1 MGSDESSCAQVQT
14 HCCEVINST
23 KHTKTD
29 DAATK
34 LVGLCN
40 ITHIMRRY
48 ISLLLSILLATTQLM
63 AQTPAFPGAEGHAR
77 YTTTGGR
84 GGKVYHVTKLTDDGS
99 KGTLRYAVRKSG
111 VRTVVF
117 DVSGTIELESDLVI
131 SSGDI
136 TIAGQTAPGDGIC
149 LKNYSLKI
157 DADNVIIR
165 FIRCRLGETATDARD
180 AFEGQRHSNI
190 IIDHCSMSFSTDE
203 CASFYDNTNFTMQ
216 WCFIAESL
224 KASTHVKGNHGYGGI
239 WGGKN
244 ASFHHNILA
253 HHDSRNPRMCG
264 SRYSNRA
271 DLENV
276 DFRNNV
282 IYNWG
287 NTNSGYAG
295 EGGTYN
301 FVNNYYKPGPAT
313 KSSIV
318 ARIFQPNADDGTNSQ
333 LKGVWGTFYVAGN
346 YVDGTAPFD
355 NVQNNLEKINATN
368 ADNWNGIHP
377 NTKNAPL
384 PEEGI
389 QSSVE
394 YDAGDVTTHTAA
406 VAYEK
411 VVAYAGA
418 SLSRDAQDE
427 RIAGEIIA
435 GSYTYAGSSTG
446 LCGIIDKTS
455 DVGGWSELL
464 SSEPAADSDEDGIPD
479 EWEELNGL
487 DANNADDAVNEW
499 YDGTGYTALEVYL
512 HSLVDHIVR
521 DGQSDGSN
529 INELYPRYVSA
540 SINHVA
546 KEQVRVTYSCGRYTI
561 DGYIGRATLY
571 VYDLSGVLQATYQG
585 VDNINFD
592 LNTPSIVRLVTSDG
606 VYVRKLMTR

>member
-1 MGSDESSCAQVQT
+1 MWL
-14 HCCEVINST
+14 H
-23 KHTKTD
+23 
-29 DAATK
+29 
-34 LVGLCN
+34 
-40 ITHIMRRY
+40 R
-48 ISLLLSILLATTQLM
+48 SLPYLIVVMKKIVALLFSLILTTPLLF
-63 AQTPAFPGAEGHAR
+63 AQTAAFPGAEGHAR

-84 GGKVYHVTKLTDDGS
+84 GGRVYHVTKLSDDGS

-149 LKNYSLKI
+149 LKNYSLKV

-165 FIRCRLGETATDARD
+165 FIRCRLGEMATDARD
-180 AFEGQRHSNI
+180 AFEGQGHSNI

-203 CASFYDNTNFTMQ
+203 CASFYDNSSFTMQ
-216 WCFIAESL
+216 WCMIAESL
-224 KASTHVKGNHGYGGI
+224 KSSIHVKGNHGYGGI

-295 EGGTYN
+295 EGGSYN

-313 KSSIV
+313 KKSIV
-318 ARIFQPNADDGTNSQ
+318 ARIFQPNADDGTNQQ

-346 YVDGTAPFD
+346 YVDGTSPYD
-355 NVQNNLEKINATN
+355 NVQEGAHLIAATN
-368 ADNWNGIHP
+368 TDNWNGIHP
-377 NTKNAPL
+377 NTKNAEL

-389 QSSVE
+389 KSTTE
-394 YDAGDVTTHTAA
+394 FYPGDVTTHAA
-406 VAYEK
+406 EVAYNK
-411 VVAYAGA
+411 VVTYAGA
-418 SLSRDAQDE
+418 SLSRDTQDA
-427 RIAGEIIA
+427 RIADEILS
-435 GSYTYAGSSTG
+435 GNYTYVGSSTG
-446 LCGIIDKTS
+446 ALGIIDKTS

-464 SSEPAADSDEDGIPD
+464 TAECPIDSDEDGIPD
-479 EWEELNGL
+479 RWETLNNL
-487 DANNADDAVNEW
+487 DPDDDSDAAQPWHDN
-499 YDGTGYTALEVYL
+499 TGYTALEVYL
-512 HSLVDHIVR
+512 HSLVDNIVR
-521 DGQSDGSN
+521 ECQSDG
-529 INELYPRYVSA
+529 EGVDEVYPQYVSA
-540 SINHVA
+540 SINDTHSTSI
-546 KEQVRVTYSCGRYTI
+546 R
-561 DGYIGRATLY
+561 L
-571 VYDLSGVLQATYQG
+571 VYDGSRYSIEGFQDYAYAYIYSLDGTLQSVVSGHSSLSFCISV
-585 VDNINFD
+585 
-592 LNTPSIVRLVTSDG
+592 PSIVRVVTSQG
-606 VYVRKLMTR
+606 VWVRKLMVG

>member
-1 MGSDESSCAQVQT
+1 MR
-14 HCCEVINST
+14 
-23 KHTKTD
+23 
-29 DAATK
+29 K
-34 LVGLCN
+34 LVA
-40 ITHIMRRY
+40 
-48 ISLLLSILLATTQLM
+48 LLILVIVAIPVAM
-63 AQTPAFPGAEGHAR
+63 AQSTAAFPGAEGHAR

-99 KGTLRYAVRKSG
+99 RGTLRYAVRKSG

-131 SSGDI
+131 SYGDI

-157 DADNVIIR
+157 DADNVIVR
-165 FIRCRLGETATDARD
+165 FIRCRLGEEATEARD
-180 AFEGQRHSNI
+180 AMEGQRHSNI

-253 HHDSRNPRMCG
+253 HHDSRTPRMCG

-271 DLENV
+271 DLESV

-318 ARIFQPNADDGTNSQ
+318 ARIFQPNADDGTNQ
-333 LKGVWGTFYVAGN
+333 QAKGVWGTFYVAGN
-346 YVDGTAPFD
+346 YVDGTSPYD
-355 NVQNNLEKINATN
+355 NVQNNQDKIEATN

-377 NTKNAPL
+377 NTKNAAL
-384 PEEGI
+384 PADGI
-389 QSSVE
+389 RADVE
-394 YDAGDVTTHTAA
+394 YAAGEVTTHSAS
-406 VAYEK
+406 VAYDK

-418 SLSRDAQDE
+418 SLSRDAQDA
-427 RIAGEIIA
+427 RIAGEIVD
-435 GSYTYAGSSTG
+435 GSYTYVGSTTG

-464 SSEPAADSDEDGIPD
+464 STEAPMDSDEDGIPD
-479 EWEELNGL
+479 EWEEANGL
-487 DANNADDAVNEW
+487 DLNDDSDAAELW
-499 YDGTGYTALEVYL
+499 HDGTGYTALEVYL
-512 HSLVDHIVR
+512 HSLVDNIVR
-521 DGQSDGSN
+521 AGQSDGTGC
-529 INELYPRYVSA
+529 NEIYPQYVKAAVESTPMD
-540 SINHVA
+540 
-546 KEQVRVTYSCGRYTI
+546 EVRIACEGGQYTI
-561 DGYIGRATLY
+561 SGYEGEATLY
-571 VYDLSGVLQATYQG
+571 IYSLTGAVQQVITARTSITFTLDSAA
-585 VDNINFD
+585 
-592 LNTPSIVRLVTSDG
+592 IVRLVTPQG
-606 VYVRKLMTR
+606 VVVRKLLVQ

>member
-1 MGSDESSCAQVQT
+1 MLSHYTSVFVAFILTMKRIVTLLFIILCVVTVVNAQ
-14 HCCEVINST
+14 ST
-23 KHTKTD
+23 
-29 DAATK
+29 A
-34 LVGLCN
+34 
-40 ITHIMRRY
+40 
-48 ISLLLSILLATTQLM
+48 
-63 AQTPAFPGAEGHAR
+63 AFPGAEGHAR

-117 DVSGTIELESDLVI
+117 DVSGVIELENDLVI

-149 LKNYSLKI
+149 LKNYSLKV

-165 FIRCRLGETATDARD
+165 FIRCRLGEANPDASD
-180 AFEGQRHSNI
+180 AMEGQNHKNI

-203 CASFYDNTNFTMQ
+203 CVSFYGNTNFTLQ

-224 KASTHVKGNHGYGGI
+224 KASTHVKGNHGYCGI

-244 ASFHHNILA
+244 ASFHHNVLA

-264 SRYSNRA
+264 SRYTGRP
-271 DLENV
+271 DLEIV

-295 EGGTYN
+295 EGGSYN

-318 ARIFQPNADDGTNSQ
+318 ARIFQPNADDGTNQ
-333 LKGVWGTFYVAGN
+333 QARGVWGTFYVDGN
-346 YVDGTAPFD
+346 YVDGSSPYD
-355 NVQNNLEKINATN
+355 NVQSKLNLIEATN

-377 NTKNAPL
+377 NTKNADL
-384 PEEGI
+384 PAEGI
-389 QSSVE
+389 RAYEE
-394 YDAGDVTTHTAA
+394 YAAGDVTTHTAQ
-406 VAYEK
+406 VAYDK

-435 GSYTYAGSSTG
+435 GNYTYVGSSTG

-455 DVGGWSELL
+455 DVGGWSELV
-464 SSEPAADSDEDGIPD
+464 STEPPLDSDEDGIPD
-479 EWEELNGL
+479 VWEEANGL
-487 DANNADDAVNEW
+487 DADDDADAAMLW
-499 YDGTGYTALEVYL
+499 HDGTGYTALEVYL
-512 HSLVDHIVR
+512 HSLVDYIVR
-521 DGQSDGSN
+521 AGQSDG
-529 INELYPRYVSA
+529 EGCDEVYPEYVRA
-540 SINHVA
+540 AVTA
-546 KEQVRVTYSCGRYTI
+546 LPAEQVRIARVGDTYTI
-561 DGYIGRATLY
+561 SGYEGRATLY
-571 VYDLSGVLQATYQG
+571 VYTLSGVLKQTITACDTMIFSLDAPA
-585 VDNINFD
+585 VI
-592 LNTPSIVRLVTSDG
+592 RLVTPQG
-606 VYVRKLMTR
+606 VVVRKLIK

>member
-1 MGSDESSCAQVQT
+1 MGWLLHRSLPSDKYLYMKKIIAL
-14 HCCEVINST
+14 I
-23 KHTKTD
+23 
-29 DAATK
+29 
-34 LVGLCN
+34 
-40 ITHIMRRY
+40 
-48 ISLLLSILLATTQLM
+48 LSFVLFAPILM
-63 AQTPAFPGAEGHAR
+63 AQTAAFPGAEGHAR

-84 GGKVYHVTKLTDDGS
+84 GGRVYHVTKLTDDGS
-99 KGTLRYAVRKSG
+99 KGTLRYAVKKSG

-117 DVSGTIELESDLVI
+117 DISGTIELESDLVI

-157 DADNVIIR
+157 DADNVIVR
-165 FIRCRLGETATDARD
+165 FIRCRLGEGVADARD
-180 AFEGQRHSNI
+180 AFEGQDHKNI

-203 CASFYDNTNFTMQ
+203 CASFYDNSSFTMQ

-313 KSSIV
+313 KKSIV
-318 ARIFQPNADDGTNSQ
+318 ARIFQPNADDGTNKQ
-333 LKGVWGTFYVAGN
+333 YKGIWGTFYVDGN
-346 YVDGTAPFD
+346 YIDGSSPYD
-355 NVQNNLEKINATN
+355 NVQSGASMIAATN
-368 ADNWNGIHP
+368 ADNWTGIHP
-377 NTKNAPL
+377 NTKNAAL
-384 PEEGI
+384 PPEGI
-389 QSSVE
+389 KSSNPF
-394 YDAGDVTTHTAA
+394 DAGTVTTHTAS

-411 VVAYAGA
+411 VVTYAGA
-418 SLSRDAQDE
+418 SLSRDAQDA
-427 RIAGEIIA
+427 RIADEIRN
-435 GSYTYAGSSTG
+435 GNYTYVGSSTG
-446 LCGIIDKTS
+446 EYGIIDKTS

-464 SSEPAADSDEDGIPD
+464 STELPLDSDEDGMPD
-479 EWEELNGL
+479 DWETLNDL
-487 DANNADDAVNEW
+487 DPDNADDAVMQW
-499 YDGTGYTALEVYL
+499 YDGSGYTALEVYL
-512 HSLVDHIVR
+512 HSLVDSIVR
-521 DGQSDGSN
+521 ECQRDGSGV
-529 INELYPRYVSA
+529 EEVYPRYVST
-540 SINHVA
+540 SVTGVEKESVKLLCEGNRYTVVGYEGVA
-546 KEQVRVTYSCGRYTI
+546 KVFLYTLNGSLQEVVSGDASLTFTI
-561 DGYIGRATLY
+561 DR
-571 VYDLSGVLQATYQG
+571 
-585 VDNINFD
+585 
-592 LNTPSIVRLVTSDG
+592 PSIMRLVTQQG
-606 VYVRKLMTR
+606 VIVRKLVAR

>member
-1 MGSDESSCAQVQT
+1 MKKIIALL
-14 HCCEVINST
+14 
-23 KHTKTD
+23 
-29 DAATK
+29 A
-34 LVGLCN
+34 
-40 ITHIMRRY
+40 
-48 ISLLLSILLATTQLM
+48 LLSVAVTALM
-63 AQTPAFPGAEGHAR
+63 AQTAAFPGAEGHAR

-157 DADNVIIR
+157 DADNVIVR
-165 FIRCRLGETATDARD
+165 FIRCRLGEAANDARD
-180 AFEGQRHSNI
+180 AFEGQGQKNI

-224 KASTHVKGNHGYGGI
+224 KASVHAKGNHGYGGI

-313 KSSIV
+313 KKSIV
-318 ARIFQPNADDGTNSQ
+318 ARIFQPNADDGTNQQ
-333 LKGVWGTFYVAGN
+333 LKGVWGTFYVNGN
-346 YVDGTAPFD
+346 YVDGTSPYD
-355 NVQNNLEKINATN
+355 NVQEGASMIAATN

-377 NTKNAPL
+377 NTKNAEL
-384 PEEGI
+384 PADGI
-389 QSSVE
+389 KSTAE
-394 YDAGDVTTHTAA
+394 YPAGDVTTHSAATA
-406 VAYEK
+406 YDK

-418 SLSRDAQDE
+418 SLSRDAQDT
-427 RIAGEIIA
+427 RIADEIRN
-435 GSYTYAGSSTG
+435 GNYTYAGSSTG
-446 LCGIIDKTS
+446 QLGIIDKTS

-464 SSEPAADSDEDGIPD
+464 STEAPLDSDEDGMPD
-479 EWEELNGL
+479 VWEEANDL
-487 DANNADDAVNEW
+487 DPNDDSDATELW
-499 YDGTGYTALEVYL
+499 HDGTGYTALEVYL
-512 HSLVDHIVR
+512 HSLVDDIVR
-521 DGQSDGSN
+521 QCQADGSGLQ
-529 INELYPRYVSA
+529 EVYPQYEKASVDAIEQSEVRLSYSA
-540 SINHVA
+540 G
-546 KEQVRVTYSCGRYTI
+546 QYTI
-561 DGYIGRATLY
+561 SGYNGEATLY
-571 VYDLSGVLQATYQG
+571 IYSLSGVLCDVIKSADAIIFTI
-585 VDNINFD
+585 DA
-592 LNTPSIVRLVTSDG
+592 PSVVRLVTGSG
-606 VYVRKLMTR
+606 VIVRKLLPC

>member
-1 MGSDESSCAQVQT
+1 
-14 HCCEVINST
+14 
-23 KHTKTD
+23 
-29 DAATK
+29 
-34 LVGLCN
+34 
-40 ITHIMRRY
+40 MRK
-48 ISLLLSILLATTQLM
+48 ILALLLLCAVCVPMM
-63 AQTPAFPGAEGHAR
+63 AQTAAFPGAEGHAR

-84 GGKVYHVTKLTDDGS
+84 GGKVYRVTKLTDDGS

-111 VRTVVF
+111 VRTVIF
-117 DVSGTIELESDLVI
+117 DVSGTIELQNDLVI

-157 DADNVIIR
+157 DADNVIVR
-165 FIRCRLGETATDARD
+165 FIRCRLGEAVAEASD
-180 AFEGQRHSNI
+180 AFEGQGHKNI
-190 IIDHCSMSFSTDE
+190 IVDHCSMSFSTDE

-224 KASTHVKGNHGYGGI
+224 KASIHSKGNHGYGGI

-287 NTNSGYAG
+287 NTNSGYAA

-313 KSSIV
+313 KKSIV
-318 ARIFQPNADDGTNSQ
+318 ARIFQPNADDGTNQQ
-333 LKGVWGTFYVAGN
+333 LKGVWGTFYVDGN
-346 YVDGTAPFD
+346 YVDGTSPYD
-355 NVQNNLEKINATN
+355 NVQAGADMIAATN

-377 NTKNAPL
+377 NTKNADL
-384 PEEGI
+384 PAGGI
-389 QSSVE
+389 KSTTE

-406 VAYEK
+406 KAYEK

-418 SLSRDAQDE
+418 SLRRDAQDA
-427 RIAGEIIA
+427 RIADEIRN
-435 GSYTYAGSSTG
+435 GNYTFAGSSTG
-446 LCGIIDKTS
+446 QYGIIDKTS

-464 SSEPAADSDEDGIPD
+464 STEPPMDSDEDGIPD
-479 EWEELNGL
+479 AWETLNGL
-487 DANNADDAVNEW
+487 DPDDDSDAAELW
-499 YDGTGYTALEVYL
+499 HDGTGYTALEVYM
-512 HSLVDHIVR
+512 HSLVDNIVR
-521 DGQSDGSN
+521 ACQSDGTGVTEVYPKYQDTAVDATKH
-529 INELYPRYVSA
+529 NEVRLSYAAGQYTVSGF
-540 SINHVA
+540 SG
-546 KEQVRVTYSCGRYTI
+546 E
-561 DGYIGRATLY
+561 ATLS
-571 VYDLSGVLQATYQG
+571 VYSFSGVLLKRVKSADSITFAI
-585 VDNINFD
+585 DA
-592 LNTPSIVRLVTSDG
+592 PSIIHLATSTGVVT
-606 VYVRKLMTR
+606 RKLLPR

>member
-1 MGSDESSCAQVQT
+1 MNR
-14 HCCEVINST
+14 I
-23 KHTKTD
+23 
-29 DAATK
+29 
-34 LVGLCN
+34 
-40 ITHIMRRY
+40 
-48 ISLLLSILLATTQLM
+48 ISLIAVFLVAVFVVS

-117 DVSGTIELESDLVI
+117 DVSGTIELENDLVI

-157 DADNVIIR
+157 DADNVIVR
-165 FIRCRLGETATDARD
+165 FIRCRLGEEATDARD
-180 AFEGQRHSNI
+180 AFEGREHKNI

-203 CASFYDNTNFTMQ
+203 CASFYDNTDFTMQ

-295 EGGTYN
+295 EGGSYN

-318 ARIFQPNADDGTNSQ
+318 ARIFQPNADDGTNQ
-333 LKGVWGTFYVAGN
+333 QPKGVWGTFYVAGN
-346 YVDGTAPFD
+346 YIDGTAPYD
-355 NVQNNLEKINATN
+355 NVSSGADKIAATN

-377 NTKNAPL
+377 NTKNGDL
-384 PEEGI
+384 PTDGI
-389 QSSVE
+389 KSSVE
-394 YDAGDVTTHTAA
+394 FSAGDVTTHTALK
-406 VAYEK
+406 AYEK

-418 SLSRDAQDE
+418 SFRRDAQDA
-427 RIAGEIIA
+427 RIAEEIRN
-435 GSYTYAGSSTG
+435 GNYTYIGSSTG

-464 SSEPAADSDEDGIPD
+464 STDAPIDSDEDGMPD
-479 EWEELNGL
+479 SWEILNNLNPDDESDAAEL
-487 DANNADDAVNEW
+487 W
-499 YDGTGYTALEVYL
+499 HDGTGYTALEVYL
-512 HSLVDHIVR
+512 HSIVNHIVQ
-521 DGQSDGSN
+521 QSRSEGSGFTE
-529 INELYPRYVSA
+529 IYPEYVSA
-540 SINHVA
+540 VQTVSSPD
-546 KEQVRVTYSCGRYTI
+546 VRLSCIGGIYTVE
-561 DGYIGRATLY
+561 GFEGLATLY
-571 VYDLSGVLQATYQG
+571 IYNLSGILQEIITSTDKLTFTLQHAG
-585 VDNINFD
+585 
-592 LNTPSIVRLVTSDG
+592 IVRLVTGEG
-606 VYVRKLMTR
+606 VVARKLLAY

>member
-1 MGSDESSCAQVQT
+1 M
-14 HCCEVINST
+14 
-23 KHTKTD
+23 
-29 DAATK
+29 
-34 LVGLCN
+34 LP
-40 ITHIMRRY
+40 R
-48 ISLLLSILLATTQLM
+48 SLLYIMFLMKRYVTLLLGIATMWLSM

-99 KGTLRYAVRKSG
+99 TGTLRYAVRKSG

-117 DVSGTIELESDLVI
+117 DVSGTIELEGDLVI

-149 LKNYSLKI
+149 LKNYPLRI
-157 DADNVIIR
+157 NADNVIVR
-165 FIRCRLGETATDARD
+165 FIRCRLGEAGNEACDAM
-180 AFEGQRHSNI
+180 EGQKHKNI

-203 CASFYDNTNFTMQ
+203 CSSFYDNTNFTMQ

-224 KASTHVKGNHGYGGI
+224 KSSVHSKGNHGYGGI

-253 HHDSRNPRMCG
+253 HHDSRTPRMCG
-264 SRYSNRA
+264 SRYSNQA
-271 DLENV
+271 HLENV

-301 FVNNYYKPGPAT
+301 FVNNYYKPGAAT
-313 KSSIV
+313 KQSIV
-318 ARIFQPNADDGTNSQ
+318 ARIFQPNADDGTNQ
-333 LKGVWGTFYVAGN
+333 QPKGVWGTFYVAGN
-346 YVDGTAPFD
+346 YVDGTAPYD
-355 NVQNNLEKINATN
+355 NVRAGADKIAATN

-389 QSSVE
+389 KATNE
-394 YDAGDVTTHTAA
+394 YDAGSVTTHSAQ

-411 VVAYAGA
+411 VVALAGA

-427 RIAGEIIA
+427 RIAQEIVA
-435 GSYTYAGSSTG
+435 GTYTYTGSKLGG
-446 LCGIIDKTS
+446 LGIIDHTN

-464 SSEPAADSDEDGIPD
+464 STNPPIDSDEDGIPD
-479 EWEELNGL
+479 AWEQLNDL
-487 DANNADDAVNEW
+487 DLNDEDDASLAW
-499 YDGTGYTALEVYL
+499 HDGTGYTALEVYL

-521 DGQSDGSN
+521 PAQSDG
-529 INELYPRYVSA
+529 EGVEEAYPTYNTA
-540 SINHVA
+540 ALQSIDTP
-546 KEQVRVTYSCGRYTI
+546 QLRLSCVGGRYTI
-561 DGYIGRATLY
+561 TGFEGEAIVYLYSFDGILREVVRG
-571 VYDLSGVLQATYQG
+571 SH
-585 VDNINFD
+585 
-592 LNTPSIVRLVTSDG
+592 SITFTIDAPTIMQLVTSQG
-606 VYVRKLMTR
+606 VVVRKLVAG

>member
-1 MGSDESSCAQVQT
+1 MKKIFT
-14 HCCEVINST
+14 
-23 KHTKTD
+23 
-29 DAATK
+29 
-34 LVGLCN
+34 
-40 ITHIMRRY
+40 
-48 ISLLLSILLATTQLM
+48 LLLSLWVALPALLA
-63 AQTPAFPGAEGHAR
+63 QTAAFPGAEGHAR

-84 GGKVYHVTKLTDDGS
+84 GGRVYHVTKLTDDGS

-117 DVSGTIELESDLVI
+117 DVSGTIELKSDLVI

-149 LKNYSLKI
+149 LKDYQLKI
-157 DADNVIIR
+157 DADNVIVR
-165 FIRCRLGETATDARD
+165 FIRCRLGEAADEARD
-180 AFEGQRHSNI
+180 AMEGQRHSNI

-203 CASFYDNTNFTMQ
+203 CASFYDNTSFTMQ

-224 KASTHVKGNHGYGGI
+224 KASTHAKGNHGYGGI
-239 WGGKN
+239 WGGKG

-313 KSSIV
+313 KKSIV
-318 ARIFQPNADDGTNSQ
+318 ARIFQPNADDGTNQ
-333 LKGVWGTFYVAGN
+333 QYKGVWGTFYVDGN
-346 YVDGTAPFD
+346 YVDGTSPYD
-355 NVQNNLEKINATN
+355 NVQESADKIATVN
-368 ADNWNGIHP
+368 ADNWEGIHP

-389 QSSVE
+389 KSLTE
-394 YDAGDVTTHTAA
+394 YDAGDVTTHTAQ

-418 SLSRDAQDE
+418 SLSRDAHDS
-427 RIAGEIIA
+427 RIADEIIN
-435 GSYTYAGSSTG
+435 GNYTYVGSTTG
-446 LCGIIDKTS
+446 LYGIIDKSS
-455 DVGGWSELL
+455 DVGGWCELL
-464 SSEPAADSDEDGIPD
+464 STEAPLDSDQDGIPD
-479 EWEELNGL
+479 AWELMNNL
-487 DANNADDAVNEW
+487 DANNETDAAELW
-499 YDGTGYTALEVYL
+499 HDGSGYTALEVYL
-512 HSLVDHIVR
+512 HSLVDDIVR
-521 DGQSDGSN
+521 AGQADGSGV
-529 INELYPRYVSA
+529 NEVYPQYIGAWVEAVELPQIRIAYDSG
-540 SINHVA
+540 N
-546 KEQVRVTYSCGRYTI
+546 YTI
-561 DGYIGRATLY
+561 TGYEGDATLY
-571 VYDLSGVLQATYQG
+571 IYTLSGCVQQVLQGDTAIEFALDAPAVVQ
-585 VDNINFD
+585 
-592 LNTPSIVRLVTSDG
+592 LVTKES
-606 VYVRKLMTR
+606 VITRKLLP

>member
-1 MGSDESSCAQVQT
+1 MKKIVA
-14 HCCEVINST
+14 
-23 KHTKTD
+23 
-29 DAATK
+29 
-34 LVGLCN
+34 LCVL
-40 ITHIMRRY
+40 IAVAVPM
-48 ISLLLSILLATTQLM
+48 M
-63 AQTPAFPGAEGHAR
+63 VAQTAAFPGAEGHAR

-157 DADNVIIR
+157 DADNVIVR
-165 FIRCRLGETATDARD
+165 FIRCRLGEAAADARD
-180 AFEGQRHSNI
+180 AFEGQDHSNI

-203 CASFYDNTNFTMQ
+203 CASFYDNTNFTLQ

-224 KASTHVKGNHGYGGI
+224 KASVHAKGNHGYGGI

-287 NTNSGYAG
+287 NTNSGYAA

-301 FVNNYYKPGPAT
+301 FVNNYYKPGAAT
-313 KSSIV
+313 KKSIV
-318 ARIFQPNADDGTNSQ
+318 ARIFQPNADDGTNQ
-333 LKGVWGTFYVAGN
+333 QYKGVWGTFYVDGN
-346 YVDGTAPFD
+346 YVDGSSPYD
-355 NVQNNLEKINATN
+355 NVQAGAELIAATN

-377 NTKNAPL
+377 NTKNAAL
-384 PEEGI
+384 PESGI
-389 QSSVE
+389 KSLTE
-394 YDAGDVTTHTAA
+394 YDAGNVTTHTAA

-418 SLSRDAQDE
+418 SLSRDAQDA
-427 RIAGEIIA
+427 RIADEIRT
-435 GSYTYAGSSTG
+435 GSYTYVGSSTG
-446 LCGIIDKTS
+446 QLGIIDKTS

-464 SSEPAADSDEDGIPD
+464 STELPVDSDEDGMPD
-479 EWEELNGL
+479 EWERLNDL
-487 DANNADDAVNEW
+487 DPDDDSDAAALW
-499 YDGTGYTALEVYL
+499 HDGTGYTALEVYM
-512 HSLVDHIVR
+512 HSLVDDIVR
-521 DGQSDGSN
+521 QCQADGEGLT
-529 INELYPRYVSA
+529 EVYPRYVSA
-540 SINHVA
+540 AVEA
-546 KEQVRVTYSCGRYTI
+546 VGQPDVRIAYTSGKYTI
-561 DGYIGRATLY
+561 SGFDGEATLCIY
-571 VYDLSGVLQATYQG
+571 SMTGALMQSVKACGTMSFGIDEPA
-585 VDNINFD
+585 I
-592 LNTPSIVRLVTSDG
+592 IRLVTQQG
-606 VYVRKLMTR
+606 VIVRKLLPC

>member
-1 MGSDESSCAQVQT
+1 
-14 HCCEVINST
+14 
-23 KHTKTD
+23 
-29 DAATK
+29 
-34 LVGLCN
+34 
-40 ITHIMRRY
+40 MRRVVAFF
-48 ISLLLSILLATTQLM
+48 ILLAVAVPALW
-63 AQTPAFPGAEGHAR
+63 AQTAAFPGAEGHAR
-77 YTTTGGR
+77 YTTIGGR

-117 DVSGTIELESDLVI
+117 DVSGTIELASDLVI

-165 FIRCRLGETATDARD
+165 FIRCRLGEMAADARD
-180 AFEGQRHSNI
+180 AFEGQGHKNI
-190 IIDHCSMSFSTDE
+190 IVDHCSMSFSTDE
-203 CASFYDNTNFTMQ
+203 CASFYDNTHFTMQ

-224 KASTHVKGNHGYGGI
+224 KASVHAKGNHGYGGI

-287 NTNSGYAG
+287 NTNSGYAA

-313 KSSIV
+313 KKSIV
-318 ARIFQPNADDGTNSQ
+318 ARIFQPNADDGTNQQ

-346 YVDGTAPFD
+346 YVDGSAPYD
-355 NVQNNLEKINATN
+355 NVQDGADMIAATN

-377 NTKNAPL
+377 NTKNAAL
-384 PEEGI
+384 PAEGI
-389 QSSVE
+389 KSTTE

-406 VAYEK
+406 TAFDK

-418 SLSRDAQDE
+418 SLSRDAQDT
-427 RIAGEIIA
+427 RIADEIRN

-446 LCGIIDKTS
+446 QYGIIDKTS

-464 SSEPAADSDEDGIPD
+464 STEAPLDSDEDGIPD
-479 EWEELNGL
+479 AWETLNNL
-487 DANNADDAVNEW
+487 DPDDDSDAALLW
-499 YDGTGYTALEVYL
+499 HDGTGYTALEVYL
-512 HSLVDHIVR
+512 HSLVDNIVR
-521 DGQSDGSN
+521 ACQSDGTGLT
-529 INELYPRYVSA
+529 EVYPRYTDAAVDATRHTPVQLSYA
-540 SINHVA
+540 A
-546 KEQVRVTYSCGRYTI
+546 GRYTI
-561 DGYIGRATLY
+561 GGFDGEATLY
-571 VYDLSGVLQATYQG
+571 IYTLSGALKSVIKGCDTITFTLDQPAIIRLATSQT
-585 VDNINFD
+585 V
-592 LNTPSIVRLVTSDG
+592 VA
-606 VYVRKLMTR
+606 RKLLPC